1 MNIKPVFIIPALMIL
16 LSSCSP
22 EIPVQQ
28 NISSS
33 ISGNILYESSDR
45 DLFAMDTFMTMKAYG
60 ENREKALSAASARIL
75 SLEEKLSVTSK
86 DSEIWKINHAGGG
99 ITEISQETADIIS
112 FALDIAGKTD
122 GALEPTIYPVLREW
136 GFTTGEYRIPSAETL
151 SELLKKTGYKKV
163 NLTGNM
169 INIPVEMN
177 IDLGAA
183 AKGYTGDAVTQIFRD
198 NGVTSAVIS
207 LGGNVQTLGSKP
219 DGSDWKVSV
228 RDPFDE
234 NSQMCVIS
242 VSDKAVVTSGD
253 YERYFIGEDGRKYC
267 HIINPSDGYP
277 ADSGLVSVTVIGE
290 SGIQCDCLSTALFVM
305 GKDRAYEYWKENGG
319 FEMILVG
326 TDGVMYVTAGID
338 EKLEVVNGMEKS
350 VLK

>member
-1 MNIKPVFIIPALMIL
+1 MKIKSVFVISALMIL
-16 LSSCSP
+16 LSSCSA
-22 EIPVQQ
+22 EIPVKS
-28 NISSS
+28 NAGGS
-33 ISGNILYESSDR
+33 ISGTVSCESSDR

-60 ENREKALSAASARIL
+60 ENREKALSAASALIL

-112 FALDIAGKTD
+112 FALDTAEKTG

-136 GFTTGEYRIPSAETL
+136 GFTTGDYKIPSAEML
-151 SELLKKTGYKKV
+151 AELLKKTGYKKV

-169 INIPVEMN
+169 ISIPIEMN

-234 NSQMCVIS
+234 NSQMCVLS
-242 VSDKAVVTSGD
+242 VSGKAIVTSGD
-253 YERYFIGEDGRKYC
+253 YERFFIGEDGNKYC
-267 HIINPSDGYP
+267 HIIDPSDGYP

-305 GKDRAYEYWKENGG
+305 GKDRAYEYWKEKGD

-338 EKLEVVNGMEKS
+338 QKLEVVNDMEKS